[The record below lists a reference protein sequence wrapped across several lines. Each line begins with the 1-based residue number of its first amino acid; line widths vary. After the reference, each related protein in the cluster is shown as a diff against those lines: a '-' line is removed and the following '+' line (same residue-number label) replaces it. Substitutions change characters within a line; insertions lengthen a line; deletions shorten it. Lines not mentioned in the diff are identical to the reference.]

1 MNFRGHKPINIPD
14 EMDDVEEFV
23 KDVAQKLIN
32 RPKEPEVFDTD
43 AKILQD
49 NFKQLKKFKSTP
61 RTPEIFDKCMQSP
74 NPLETFHKITN
85 KLIIKG

>member
-1 MNFRGHKPINIPD
+1 MNFRSHKTIYIPD
-14 EMDDVEEFV
+14 EMDDVSEYA
-23 KDVAQKLIN
+23 KDKAQKLIN
-32 RPKEPEVFDTD
+32 QTKEPEVFDTD

-61 RTPEIFDKCMQSP
+61 RSPDIFDACMLSP
-74 NPLETFHKITN
+74 QPLETFHKIKN

>member
-1 MNFRGHKPINIPD
+1 
-14 EMDDVEEFV
+14 MDDVSEYA
-23 KDVAQKLIN
+23 KDEAQKLIN
-32 RPKEPEVFDTD
+32 QPKEPVVFDTD

-74 NPLETFHKITN
+74 EPLETFHKITN
-85 KLIIKG
+85 KIIINKNGF

>member
-1 MNFRGHKPINIPD
+1 MNFQGHKPVNIPD

-23 KDVAQKLIN
+23 KDSALKLIN

-61 RTPEIFDKCMQSP
+61 RIPEIFDKCLQSP
-74 NPLETFHKITN
+74 KPLETFHKITN
-85 KLIIKG
+85 KFIIKG